1 MPDKPE
7 DTRSEDTRSEA
18 KDSPQK
24 ALTERSWGPLWNIR
38 DEIDDLLED
47 LHSGSFFAPLRSRG
61 RGRRNPLRWPLQEFS
76 WKMPV
81 LDVVDKEDELKLS
94 AELPGLSEEDIDL
107 RVGDGTLT
115 LRGEKKQEH
124 EEGGEEGGFYLSERR
139 FGSFERTIGIP
150 EGIDRDK
157 IEATFK
163 NGVLTVRL
171 PKKPDARNPAR
182 KIDVK
187 SAP

>member
-1 MPDKPE
+1 MADKPE
-7 DTRSEDTRSEA
+7 DTRGAETE
-18 KDSPQK
+18 SPQK
-24 ALTERSWGPLWNIR
+24 ALAERSWGPLWNIR

-47 LHSGSFFAPLRSRG
+47 LHSGSFFAPLRPRG
-61 RGRRNPLRWPLQEFS
+61 RGRRSPMRWPLQELS

-81 LDVVDKEDELKLS
+81 LDVADKEDELMLT
-94 AELPGLSEEDIDL
+94 AELPGLAEEDIDL

-115 LRGEKKQEH
+115 LRGEKKQGH
-124 EEGGEEGGFYLSERR
+124 EEGDKAGGYYLSERR
-139 FGSFERTIGIP
+139 FGAFERTIAIP
-150 EGIDRDK
+150 DGIDRDG

-171 PKKPDARNPAR
+171 PKTPEARNPTR

>member
-7 DTRSEDTRSEA
+7 DTRPEAPRNEDTG
-18 KDSPQK
+18 SPEK
-24 ALTERSWGPLWNIR
+24 ALAERSWGPLWNIR
-38 DEIDDLLED
+38 EEIDDLLED
-47 LHSGSFFAPLRSRG
+47 LHSGSFFAPLRPRSR
-61 RGRRNPLRWPLQEFS
+61 RRRSPLRWPLQEFS

-81 LDVVDKEDELKLS
+81 LDVVDKEDELKLT
-94 AELPGLSEEDIDL
+94 AELPGLSEKDIDL

-115 LRGEKKQEH
+115 LRGEKKHDH
-124 EEGGEEGGFYLSERR
+124 EEGDKEGGFYLSERR
-139 FGSFERTIGIP
+139 FGAFERTIGIP

-171 PKKPDARNPAR
+171 PKKPEARNPTR

-187 SAP
+187 SAS